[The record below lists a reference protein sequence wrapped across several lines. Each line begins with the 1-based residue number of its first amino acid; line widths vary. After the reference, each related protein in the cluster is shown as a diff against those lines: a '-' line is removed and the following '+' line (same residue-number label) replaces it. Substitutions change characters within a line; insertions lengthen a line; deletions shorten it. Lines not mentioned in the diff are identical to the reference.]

1 MNTMR
6 IICGFRAQVI
16 FSMRVLSLLLGS
28 LGPLVSVAAE
38 DRRSDLLLA
47 ANENEG
53 TLSIIDPS
61 LNRRIAKVDE
71 GGFAG
76 HEVAASPD
84 GRFAYVPIYGDGNAG
99 TPGTDGR
106 DIVKIDLAS
115 KKVIGRYSFDH
126 GMRPHCIVFNS
137 HDGLLYVT
145 SELDRTVSIVDPK
158 TMTLVGAIPTGQSLS
173 HMLVISHDG
182 RFGYTANIESG
193 SVSVLNLSTRKLVG
207 IVPVSRKIQRI
218 AISAD
223 DRLIFTADQTSP
235 RIAVIDAM
243 TRKVTNWISLP
254 AVGMGLTTTA
264 DGRWLLVA
272 IEPTSELAVVNIKTL
287 AVAKTVHLP
296 QYPHETVLSADG
308 KFAYVSCSV
317 TGEVARIRTK
327 DWALDGQITSGPFV
341 DGLALASG
349 RKR

>member
-1 MNTMR
+1 MR
-6 IICGFRAQVI
+6 TISAFRGKA
-16 FSMRVLSLLLGS
+16 VLSLRVFPLLLGL
-28 LGPLVSVAAE
+28 LGPHVSVAAA
-38 DRRSDLLLA
+38 DQRSDLLLA

-53 TLSIIDPS
+53 TLSMIDPS
-61 LNRRIAKVDE
+61 LNRRIAKIDE

-76 HEVAASPD
+76 HEVATSPD

-106 DIVKIDLAS
+106 DVVKIDLAS
-115 KKVIGRYSFDH
+115 QKVVGRYSFDH
-126 GMRPHCIVFNS
+126 GVRPHGIVFNA

-145 SELDRTVSIVDPK
+145 SELDQTVSIIDPK

-182 RFGYTANIESG
+182 RFGYTSNIASG
-193 SVSVLNLSTRKLVG
+193 SVSVLDLGTRKPVG
-207 IVPVSRKIQRI
+207 LVPVSQKIQRI
-218 AISAD
+218 AISTD

-243 TRKVTNWISLP
+243 TRKVTGWISLP

-287 AVAKTVHLP
+287 AVEKTIQLP

-308 KFAYVSCSV
+308 KYAYVSCSV

-327 DWALDGQITSGPFV
+327 DWTLDGKIMSGPFV
-341 DGLALASG
+341 DGLAWAPG